1 MSNEK
6 YVNYYIELLTST
18 MHDAVVRNISL
29 QTNAKITEE
38 AVKEIVSDNERFKGE
53 ISKLQGVI
61 VELNRQIEEFNVMKR
76 EFEETKYQIQHLNT
90 FRTDLVVSR
99 QESQGLQ
106 IKVQELEQELDQ
118 FRNPKK
124 GKKNKQPPV
133 QTVQTIVNEEP
144 VKKVEVVEEI
154 KKPEPFKLG
163 KVLSTKDI
171 FKNGGK

>member
-1 MSNEK
+1 MAQK
-6 YVNYYIELLTST
+6 LL
-18 MHDAVVRNISL
+18 
-29 QTNAKITEE
+29 
-38 AVKEIVSDNERFKGE
+38 
-53 ISKLQGVI
+53 
-61 VELNRQIEEFNVMKR
+61 
-76 EFEETKYQIQHLNT
+76 KYQIQHLNT

-124 GKKNKQPPV
+124 GKKNKPPV